1 MGLIK
6 MFTLFPIYA
15 LIHVQEVGE
24 VTFFTDWTEQ
34 EMVQGFAWA
43 PSGVSF
49 QLPRDRIDVDVTL
62 VELTATVVVSER
74 FTALSESVLSIR
86 VPFDVTSSKGIVV
99 SDLFSDGVVEIKEGK
114 YALYFETGYTPS
126 SPPLVMDSCWCQLTF
141 VESLFQQEVRVLRT
155 PGLNVPLILR
165 SKRVSPP

>member
-1 MGLIK
+1 MNLIK
-6 MFTLFPIYA
+6 TFTLFPVYA

-62 VELTATVVVSER
+62 VELTVTVVVSER
-74 FTALSESVLSIR
+74 FTALSESVMSIR
-86 VPFDVTSSKGIVV
+86 VPFDIASSEGVVV
-99 SDLFSDGVVEIKEGK
+99 SDLFNDGVVEIKEGK
-114 YALYFETGYTPS
+114 YDLYFETGYTPAA
-126 SPPLVMDSCWCQLTF
+126 PPLIMDSCWCQLTF

-155 PGLNVPLILR
+155 LGLSVPLILR
-165 SKRVSPP
+165 SERVSPP